1 MAASSTTT
9 SADKAHAIRLA
20 KSRRPNAVDC
30 TSKRIAYVEL
40 FRPKRLGGGGG
51 SSSSSSTTTRSITI
65 DSSIN
70 DSGGGGSSKKRR
82 HIRLYHLLFAILYM
96 HQLYWVVSTMGVPY
110 REFLDKAERE
120 GFEGKFVLLLLMLL
134 WFVVLMFSWCMGL
147 WGVQGF
153 VMCHLS
159 DGIEERTSCK
169 SNSLIT
175 SIE

>member
-120 GFEGKFVLLLLMLL
+120 GFEVGA
-134 WFVVLMFSWCMGL
+134 
-147 WGVQGF
+147 WGCGVYKD
-153 VMCHLS
+153 L
-159 DGIEERTSCK
+159 
-169 SNSLIT
+169 
-175 SIE
+175 

>member
-1 MAASSTTT
+1 
-9 SADKAHAIRLA
+9 
-20 KSRRPNAVDC
+20 
-30 TSKRIAYVEL
+30 
-40 FRPKRLGGGGG
+40 
-51 SSSSSSTTTRSITI
+51 
-65 DSSIN
+65 
-70 DSGGGGSSKKRR
+70 
-82 HIRLYHLLFAILYM
+82 
-96 HQLYWVVSTMGVPY
+96 MGVPY

-120 GFEGKFVLLLLMLL
+120 GFEGKFVLLLLMPL

-147 WGVQGF
+147 GGVQGF